1 MVLRPF
7 GPVAVRIALERAKA
21 IGFERQKA
29 RSMMDGSAGCAQL
42 HSQSDWNVTNAFSNF
57 SFSSCG

>member
-1 MVLRPF
+1 MVLRPL

-29 RSMMDGSAGCAQL
+29 RSISRLRTASLAERL
-42 HSQSDWNVTNAFSNF
+42 ERNKRLLELLL
-57 SFSSCG
+57 